1 MRALPIAAFCC
12 AALPVLFVA
21 APLLGEGPGVLLG
34 HPTGDL
40 ADHLQGALEV
50 GDALLAGEWP
60 DQTRRSHVPDVVPL
74 VYPDPVGALLV
85 TALRPLGVAAA
96 WNGAL
101 LLQIAATG
109 LVGFGLG
116 AHLLASRRAGL
127 VVGIALA
134 TSPYLLGLL
143 HGGLAE
149 YVGVASL
156 IAAIGAL
163 LRALE
168 LDPQGR
174 PGGPRWVAAAGLL
187 GGLAFVQ
194 AAYHGLFVGLVG
206 LCALPGPGLG
216 RRLRALVGAG
226 LLGGLVATPWAWALL
241 GSLGAGGAV
250 HAGNAP
256 GWRQAT
262 APMVD
267 LLGFVRPGA
276 HYFPDTP
283 ALGNPGILQVHY
295 LGAVLLGLAIVGAW
309 REPTLRRRWGP
320 LTLGLGLLALGPALC
335 VAGARLVPLPLA
347 LLYLPGSPFSLLHHP
362 YRLVAALL
370 PLLALF
376 AAAGLRRAPGFGL
389 AAALTAMLAETVLAS
404 PAPWPVATTRI
415 PVVAGLEALPPG
427 HLLDWPPDASTANR
441 QYQLAQA
448 GHGRPIPY
456 GVNVFLPDRLRED
469 ELVASLFAALDD
481 AQGRARNRDVPG
493 ARLRRVGVQG
503 PRLRAWGFVGVALHE
518 AHLTAAEAARARA
531 ILEGALGAP
540 VGVEGGVAL
549 FVLR

>member
-1 MRALPIAAFCC
+1 MRALLPAALCC
-12 AALPVLFVA
+12 ALLPALFVA
-21 APLLGEGPGVLLG
+21 APLLGGGEGLLLG

-50 GDALLAGEWP
+50 GDALLAGDWP
-60 DQTRRSHVPDVVPL
+60 NQTRRSHVPEVRPL
-74 VYPDPVGALLV
+74 IYPDPIGALLL

-109 LVGFGLG
+109 LAGFGLG
-116 AHLLASRRAGL
+116 AHLLGSRRAGL
-127 VVGIALA
+127 VVGIALG

-149 YVGVASL
+149 YVGLASL

-163 LRALE
+163 LRALS

-174 PGGPRWVAAAGLL
+174 PGGLRWVAAAGLL

-206 LCALPGPGLG
+206 LCALPGPGFW
-216 RRLRALVGAG
+216 RRLRALLGAG
-226 LLGGLVATPWAWALL
+226 LLGGLVASPWAWVLL
-241 GSLGAGGAV
+241 GSLEAGGAV

-256 GWRQAT
+256 GWRQAA

-295 LGAVLLGLAIVGAW
+295 LGAALVGLAIRGAW
-309 REPTLRRRWGP
+309 REPALRRRWGP

-335 VAGARLVPLPLA
+335 VAGARLTPLPLA

-376 AAAGLRRAPGFGL
+376 AAAGLRRAPGWVLG
-389 AAALTAMLAETVLAS
+389 AALTGMLAETVLAS

-427 HLLDWPPDASTANR
+427 PCWT
-441 QYQLAQA
+441 
-448 GHGRPIPY
+448 GRPTRRQPT
-456 GVNVFLPDRLRED
+456 GSTRWPRLGMGGRFRMGSTSFYPTGCAKMCWWPRC
-469 ELVASLFAALDD
+469 LRPSMTRRG
-481 AQGRARNRDVPG
+481 GRATAMCRG
-493 ARLRRVGVQG
+493 GG
-503 PRLRAWGFVGVALHE
+503 YGGWG
-518 AHLTAAEAARARA
+518 
-531 ILEGALGAP
+531 
-540 VGVEGGVAL
+540 
-549 FVLR
+549 